1 MDPVILPF
9 WDIVRSRAVRVLGRR
24 RLHHLTRGPYEAA
37 ERIPAPLSQ
46 VVTANISWCGNR
58 PVMILSTVNARLN
71 LDRFVEWFGYSI
83 RPATSTEVSVL
94 AGTHVQGSAPA
105 GLAWMMPVFIDDV
118 LMQEEALWV
127 AAGDPS
133 IWLCLAPPDLL
144 QVTGAFPIDIRLD
157 TESVRP
163 ARGL

>member
-1 MDPVILPF
+1 M
-9 WDIVRSRAVRVLGRR
+9 
-24 RLHHLTRGPYEAA
+24 
-37 ERIPAPLSQ
+37 
-46 VVTANISWCGNR
+46 
-58 PVMILSTVNARLN
+58 
-71 LDRFVEWFGYSI
+71 
-83 RPATSTEVSVL
+83 L